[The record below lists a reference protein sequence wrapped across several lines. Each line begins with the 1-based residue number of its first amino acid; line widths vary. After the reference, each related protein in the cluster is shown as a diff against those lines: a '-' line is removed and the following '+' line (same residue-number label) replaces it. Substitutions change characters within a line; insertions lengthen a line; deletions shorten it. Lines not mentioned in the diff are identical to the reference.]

1 MRNMRKEIQEKLSL
15 TSDKAFYAFLGA
27 SLFISLIVSIL
38 LVGSRADD
46 TVRLLQQQSSK
57 VEAQLAASYLRQ
69 FLETRQQILQD
80 LARHPILTNG
90 VMGSELSKASV
101 SDFLDGYKILGQKEP
116 IRLVNILGDIVY
128 SNAPLRPAIETQN
141 EWLTRILDGELSH
154 AIVLNKVNQDYFFK
168 VLVPVQ
174 YNGFTEGALLVEFK
188 TSLHELLAVALD
200 SRAHAISIEGRWVS
214 FTNVDAEYEYVST
227 GVQKIGSTGIKFEYL
242 THVNLLDDKVWGF
255 MLDIGWAIVISLV
268 LSSGLLLI
276 FGKQLLLN
284 PFKQLELS
292 QQATIA
298 SEERYK
304 LAVQGSHDGLWDWNI
319 VTGEVYYAPR
329 YRELLG
335 YEGDD
340 FDGFPNLFSSLET
353 HLHPTDKDRVIE
365 QLNKHIEHG
374 DSYDVGYQLRHA
386 TGEYRYYRAK
396 GIALRDENGR
406 ATRMAGSLTDITEQ
420 RLFQEA
426 LKKAKEHNDLLAQAI
441 ESCNVG
447 ISISDAR
454 TDDHPLVFINSAFT
468 RITGYDKRVLGSNCR
483 FLQGKETQEDTIAE
497 IRKTL
502 RQRKK
507 HRVEILN
514 YKADGTPFWNNLQI
528 SPVFDETDTLTAFVG
543 IQQDITERIESQQA
557 LIEAKA
563 MAENASIAKSEFLAS
578 MSHEIR
584 TPMNGVL
591 GMLNLL
597 LNSNLTDEQHHRAR
611 VAMSSAN
618 SLLTLINDILDF
630 SKVDAGKLE
639 LEYLDFDLRGML
651 GEFAEAAAIQA
662 HDKQLELVLNMTS
675 INESVVKGDPGR
687 LRQILTN
694 LVSNAIK
701 FTSEG
706 EVVIESSLSEAD
718 KTHWLFNCVIRDTGI
733 GISNVQQSKLFKSF
747 SQVDASTTRKY
758 GGTGLGLAIVKKL
771 CELMHGDVA
780 ITSDVGRGSQFSFHI
795 KLQKSAGSLQVIP
808 SVDTTKLHLLI
819 VDDNDTNREVLRGQL
834 EHWGAQ
840 VSEAPSGVQALA
852 ICEAYYAEH
861 NTCFDIAFLDMQMP
875 NMDGAQLGKAL
886 VANTRFKNMKLV
898 MMTSMG
904 HQGDARFFAE
914 LGFAGYFPKPA
925 TTSDLFDALAIV
937 AENGEAL
944 AKAEPLVTSHYI
956 KTLKNKVGPDIENVQ
971 WCQSIRI
978 LLAEDNQVNQIVAT
992 SMFKKLGLLFID
1004 VAANGKEVISYL
1016 KQAQHSKPYNVIFMD
1031 CQMPEMD
1038 GYEATKAIRAG
1049 KGGVLYKEIPII
1061 AMTANAMVGDRNKCL
1076 EAGMDDYV
1084 AKPIVPEVLYEK
1096 MLTWLPHSLE
1106 NDKE

>member
-1 MRNMRKEIQEKLSL
+1 MKIHNEIQEKLKLS
-15 TSDKAFYAFLGA
+15 SDKAFYAFLA
-27 SLFISLIVSIL
+27 SSLLLSLIVSIL

-46 TVRLLQQQSSK
+46 TVRALQQQSSK
-57 VEAQLAASYLRQ
+57 VEAELAASYLRQ

-90 VMGSELSKASV
+90 VMGTDLSKASL
-101 SDFLDGYKILGQKEP
+101 SDFLDGYKILGEQES
-116 IRLVNILGDIVY
+116 IRLINILGDVVY
-128 SNAPLRPAIETQN
+128 SNRPKQMEPFTHEVQ
-141 EWLTRILDGELSH
+141 WLAQVLDERIGH
-154 AIVLNKVNQDYFFK
+154 AIVLDKTQQSYFFK

-174 YNGFTEGALLVEFK
+174 YNGFTEGALLVEFQ
-188 TSLHELLAVALD
+188 TSLHEMLSIALGNKT
-200 SRAHAISIEGRWVS
+200 HAISIEGPWVS
-214 FTNVDAEYEYVST
+214 FSNMESGQEYISTGLQAIGETGIEFEYFSRVST
-227 GVQKIGSTGIKFEYL
+227 IDK
-242 THVNLLDDKVWGF
+242 KVWAF
-255 MLDIGWAIVISLV
+255 MFDIGWAIVISLL

-276 FGKQLLLN
+276 FGRQLLLN
-284 PFKQLELS
+284 PFKQLEKA
-292 QQATIA
+292 QQETAENEA
-298 SEERYK
+298 RYK
-304 LAVQGSHDGLWDWNI
+304 LAVQGSHDGLWDWNVI
-319 VTGEVYYAPR
+319 TGEVYYAPR
-329 YRELLG
+329 YRQLLG
-335 YEGDD
+335 YDDDD
-340 FDGFPNLFSSLET
+340 FESFPNDFSSLEA
-353 HLHPTDKDRVIE
+353 HLHPSDKDRVLE
-365 QLNKHIEHG
+365 QLNRHIEHG
-374 DSYDVGYQLRHA
+374 DPYDVGYKLRHA
-386 TGEYRYYRAK
+386 TGEYRHYRAK
-396 GIALRDENGR
+396 GIALRDDIGR
-406 ATRMAGSLTDITEQ
+406 AIRMAGSLTDITEQ
-420 RLFQEA
+420 KLFQEA

-447 ISISDAR
+447 ICISDAT
-454 TDDHPLVFINSAFT
+454 TDEQPLVFINSAFT
-468 RITGYDKRVLGSNCR
+468 RITGYDKRVLGKNCR
-483 FLQGKETQEDTIAE
+483 FLQGKETSKDAVAE
-497 IRKTL
+497 IRNALT
-502 RQRKK
+502 QRKK

-514 YKADGTPFWNNLQI
+514 YKADGTAFWNSLQI
-528 SPVFDETDTLTAFVG
+528 SPVFDEEGALTAFVG
-543 IQQDITERIESQQA
+543 IQQDISDRIESQQA

-597 LNSNLTDEQHHRAR
+597 LNSNLTEEQHHRAR

-651 GEFAEAAAIQA
+651 GEFAESAAIQA
-662 HDKQLELVLNMTS
+662 HDKQLELVLNMTN

-706 EVVIESSLSEAD
+706 EVVIETSLSDSDDEY
-718 KTHWLFNCVIRDTGI
+718 WLFECNIRDTGI
-733 GISNVQQSKLFKSF
+733 GISHVQQRKLFKSF

-771 CELMHGDVA
+771 CELMHGDVSVS
-780 ITSDVGRGSQFSFHI
+780 SDVGRGSQFTFAV

-808 SVDTTKLHLLI
+808 TVDVSKLHLLI

-834 EHWGAQ
+834 EHWGAR
-840 VSEAPSGVQALA
+840 VSEAGSGVQALA
-852 ICEAYYAEH
+852 ICELYYEAH

-875 NMDGAQLGKAL
+875 SMDGAQLGKAL
-886 VANTRFKNMKLV
+886 VANPRFKNMKLV

-904 HQGDARFFAE
+904 HQGDARFFAD

-944 AKAEPLVTSHYI
+944 AKADPLVTTHYI
-956 KTLKNKVGPDIENVQ
+956 KTLKNKVGAEIEDVE
-971 WCQSIRI
+971 WCQSVRI

-992 SMFKKLGLLFID
+992 SMFKKMGVSFID

-1016 KQAQHSKPYNVIFMD
+1016 KQAQHSEPYKVIFMD

-1038 GYEATKAIRAG
+1038 GYEATHAIRQG
-1049 KGGVLYKEIPII
+1049 KGGALYKKIPII
-1061 AMTANAMVGDRNKCL
+1061 AMTANAMVGDKNKCL

-1084 AKPIVPEVLYEK
+1084 AKPIVPEVLFEK
-1096 MLTWLPHSLE
+1096 MLTWLPH
-1106 NDKE
+1106 NKKE